1 MRAMSTTY
9 LEASDNVSLDHLPGD
24 YGWPFLGYTFALLKD
39 FHGTMMRQYERYGPV
54 SKFGLA
60 GFKGVLLL
68 GPDLAQQIYLDTER
82 NFSARMG
89 YDRSLGKFY
98 RGALLLQDF
107 DEHRFQRRLMQNA
120 FKTPAMKGYLEVQ
133 SPMLEAAVSSWQ
145 YQPNF
150 HFFPAIKQ
158 TLLDVAA
165 HIFLGLDSLGTDA
178 QRINRAFLDI
188 ANGLMGLVEWD
199 IPGTRYHRAKRA
211 QHELESFVR
220 ELIPQ
225 RRKETGS
232 DTLTHFCQAIA
243 EDGKHFSEEEIIP
256 HISFL
261 LFAAHDT
268 TTSALSHLL
277 YRIGE
282 NPAWQE
288 RLREEVLA
296 LGDGP
301 LTYEQLD
308 QMPDAELAIKETLR
322 LHPSVVMMQRR
333 TIRECELGGHVIP
346 ANTVLF
352 IAPQFTHRMA
362 EWWDDPE
369 RFDPDRFAEPRNE
382 YKRHPFN
389 FIGFGGGAHKCIG
402 MHFAI
407 MQSKVFLYHFLRR
420 YRFEMPAGYSPRLQ
434 TIPLPKPADDLPL
447 TLQPL

>member
-1 MRAMSTTY
+1 MSATY
-9 LEASDNVSLDHLPGD
+9 LDARDNVSLNHIPGD
-24 YGWPFLGYTFALLKD
+24 YGWPILGHTLDLVRD
-39 FHGTMMRQYERYGPV
+39 FHATVSRQYERFGPI

-60 GFKGVLLL
+60 GFKGILVL

-120 FKTPAMKGYLEVQ
+120 FKTPAMKGYLATQ
-133 SPMLEAAVSSWQ
+133 SPMLEAAVASWQ
-145 YQPNF
+145 GQPDF

-165 HIFLGLDSLGTDA
+165 HIFLGLDSLGGDA

-188 ANGLMGLVEWD
+188 ADGLMGLVEWD
-199 IPGTRYHRAKRA
+199 IPGTKYHRGKRA
-211 QHELESFVR
+211 QEELENFFR

-225 RRKETGS
+225 RREQPGG
-232 DTLTHFCQAIA
+232 DTLTHFCQAMD
-243 EDGKHFSEEEIIP
+243 EDGTQFSEEQIIP

-268 TTSALSHLL
+268 TTSALNHLL
-277 YRIGE
+277 YRIGIDT
-282 NPAWQE
+282 AWQQ
-288 RLREEVLA
+288 RLRDEVMS

-301 LTYEQLD
+301 LTYEQLE
-308 QMPDAELAIKETLR
+308 QMTDADLAIKETLR
-322 LHPSVVMMQRR
+322 LHPSVMMMQRR
-333 TIRECELGGHVIP
+333 TIRDCELGGHHIP

-352 IAPQFTHRMA
+352 VAPQFTHRMA

-369 RFDPDRFAEPRNE
+369 RFDPDRFAEPRSE
-382 YKRHPFN
+382 QKRHPFN

-402 MHFAI
+402 MHFAL

-420 YRFEMPAGYSPRLQ
+420 YRYELPVGYAPQLQ
-434 TIPLPKPADDLPL
+434 TVPLPKPADDLPL